1 MTNWK
6 SPSEFQ
12 AYLCTTSSQPICLW
26 FLSPLLYTKLCSSHS
41 IGFHKKKNAIC
52 VGHVKKPAYYDCL
65 DSGVIFKNFL
75 LDCQKN
81 NNNAIQTYDSKG
93 K

>member
-12 AYLCTTSSQPICLW
+12 ACLCTTSSQPICLW
-26 FLSPLLYTKLCSSHS
+26 FLSLLLYTNCAQVTWLVST
-41 IGFHKKKNAIC
+41 KKNAIC

-65 DSGVIFKNFL
+65 DLGVILKNFL